1 MWPHFLRCLSS
12 FYPKSHGLPVEPSVQ
27 KGRGPGAEPVRRP
40 GPAPL
45 VSRADGPRKMR
56 IHIPGHFLGAG
67 RASGPQAAHACFL
80 HMSGRHSLPRTE
92 VVQKTPGRRP
102 APSPEN
108 RPVRGAEGC
117 VLLQGTGAVGAHEG
131 QGLCSTTGPSAGLT
145 EVRGG
150 AARRS
155 QPLPPAT
162 AAGDGGVEGELEA
175 SGSLPL
181 QKAQV
186 QRGSQTGASRTVSS
200 GRPGRRIFQKLS
212 NGDFTVPL
220 GWAATR

>member
-1 MWPHFLRCLSS
+1 MFTRIYLSPSPFLSEINKKIFFILKREASCVATRPPLSNFFLPQKSWPSNRGECAEG
-12 FYPKSHGLPVEPSVQ
+12 PAGLGQSRSDGQ
-27 KGRGPGAEPVRRP
+27 TR
-40 GPAPL
+40 APL

-67 RASGPQAAHACFL
+67 RASGLQAEHACFL
-80 HMSGRHSLPRTE
+80 HMSGRRSLPRTE

-117 VLLQGTGAVGAHEG
+117 VLLRGMGAVGADEG

-145 EVRGG
+145 EVRGC

-155 QPLPPAT
+155 QPLPPAAV

-175 SGSLPL
+175 SGFLPL
-181 QKAQV
+181 QKA
-186 QRGSQTGASRTVSS
+186 
-200 GRPGRRIFQKLS
+200 
-212 NGDFTVPL
+212 
-220 GWAATR
+220 